1 MRIRPLWI
9 KIAAVV
15 MTLAVLAAL
24 LLCLFSEIRAYRTRI
39 TENAQSIAD
48 AHTQAYADATEQVLA
63 GMMTEVKAIAI
74 GLQQATTEYEAADI
88 ISRGAANSAWIMG
101 SRFMAKGQLYS
112 GYALYT
118 GAPQSEVVRLY
129 ESGKEGIVGIV
140 YDSGFGGVQCIVFGV
155 PVAENAAGV
164 TYLMAYCQDLKLYER
179 LDTALA
185 EQKAPGMAD
194 IMYLCHDG
202 KMYHPQG
209 IGEHFLASKY
219 NNAFQMML
227 DVGVPTDAIDP
238 LKNDYYGGRSHSVSF
253 DMDGETYLASLFFL
267 DGTDRTLSIMAIY
280 TDTALIAEDQAFAD
294 MLFAIV
300 AAIVL
305 VMVGVLAFAVYC
317 ILHKGEREAV
327 RAIDPVA
334 KCNAFDYYAA
344 LSSRIVHSTKYPH
357 YAVISLKVHY
367 FNYYMEQYGEEFCK
381 EMLQFVAKSI
391 DRCVQNDEVMGYR
404 GEGEFAITMHY
415 TDDNELIGRIKL
427 LHAILIVCP
436 PVKEKNDKLRTACGI
451 YPVTRQDHSSIE
463 TMVEKAAIAIASK
476 NFDINAVYSF
486 YTDETSAI
494 VQRETEM
501 ERKMEMALKDG
512 SFRVFYQPKYGV
524 AEKGVHSAEALIR
537 WYDAE
542 TGHYYYPADFLR
554 LFEENGFIVEMDKF
568 VIRQVATLLQ
578 DLTVRNIK
586 VVPISVN
593 ISRVTAAQKD
603 FVDFCMKIRQDFNLP
618 NDLMTFEFSESF
630 AHYDYEAMSRTLEV
644 LEGRGFVCAIDG
656 YGSGYSSYSI
666 LKELKF
672 TEIKLDRF
680 FLRKSARPERDREVL
695 GDVIALSRKLG
706 LRVVQEG
713 VESQADFEWLIAQGC
728 DAIQGFYY
736 SKPLGMQ
743 DFIDFISK
751 TELYGL
757 GEIPGK
763 NPDEKPADS

>member
-1 MRIRPLWI
+1 
-9 KIAAVV
+9 
-15 MTLAVLAAL
+15 
-24 LLCLFSEIRAYRTRI
+24 
-39 TENAQSIAD
+39 
-48 AHTQAYADATEQVLA
+48 
-63 GMMTEVKAIAI
+63 
-74 GLQQATTEYEAADI
+74 
-88 ISRGAANSAWIMG
+88 
-101 SRFMAKGQLYS
+101 
-112 GYALYT
+112 
-118 GAPQSEVVRLY
+118 
-129 ESGKEGIVGIV
+129 
-140 YDSGFGGVQCIVFGV
+140 
-155 PVAENAAGV
+155 
-164 TYLMAYCQDLKLYER
+164 
-179 LDTALA
+179 
-185 EQKAPGMAD
+185 
-194 IMYLCHDG
+194 
-202 KMYHPQG
+202 
-209 IGEHFLASKY
+209 
-219 NNAFQMML
+219 
-227 DVGVPTDAIDP
+227 
-238 LKNDYYGGRSHSVSF
+238 
-253 DMDGETYLASLFFL
+253 
-267 DGTDRTLSIMAIY
+267 
-280 TDTALIAEDQAFAD
+280 
-294 MLFAIV
+294 
-300 AAIVL
+300 
-305 VMVGVLAFAVYC
+305 C

-327 RAIDPVA
+327 RALDPMA

-357 YAVISLKVHY
+357 YAVILLKVHY

-618 NDLMTFEFSESF
+618 NDLLTFEFSESF

>member
-88 ISRGAANSAWIMG
+88 ISRGTANSAWIMG

-317 ILHKGEREAV
+317 ILHKGESTDKNVVIVDILAGESL
-327 RAIDPVA
+327 
-334 KCNAFDYYAA
+334 Y
-344 LSSRIVHSTKYPH
+344 LSR
-357 YAVISLKVHY
+357 
-367 FNYYMEQYGEEFCK
+367 
-381 EMLQFVAKSI
+381 
-391 DRCVQNDEVMGYR
+391 
-404 GEGEFAITMHY
+404 
-415 TDDNELIGRIKL
+415 
-427 LHAILIVCP
+427 
-436 PVKEKNDKLRTACGI
+436 
-451 YPVTRQDHSSIE
+451 
-463 TMVEKAAIAIASK
+463 
-476 NFDINAVYSF
+476 
-486 YTDETSAI
+486 
-494 VQRETEM
+494 
-501 ERKMEMALKDG
+501 
-512 SFRVFYQPKYGV
+512 RV
-524 AEKGVHSAEALIR
+524 
-537 WYDAE
+537 
-542 TGHYYYPADFLR
+542 GH
-554 LFEENGFIVEMDKF
+554 
-568 VIRQVATLLQ
+568 
-578 DLTVRNIK
+578 
-586 VVPISVN
+586 
-593 ISRVTAAQKD
+593 
-603 FVDFCMKIRQDFNLP
+603 
-618 NDLMTFEFSESF
+618 NDLFSIGNTELLLVVGIDEPNLFRLVHRRSVKNGGDSVSVLKNIV
-630 AHYDYEAMSRTLEV
+630 AHQRSSLSLDFFCL
-644 LEGRGFVCAIDG
+644 
-656 YGSGYSSYSI
+656 GSG
-666 LKELKF
+666 
-672 TEIKLDRF
+672 
-680 FLRKSARPERDREVL
+680 
-695 GDVIALSRKLG
+695 
-706 LRVVQEG
+706 VV
-713 VESQADFEWLIAQGC
+713 
-728 DAIQGFYY
+728 
-736 SKPLGMQ
+736 
-743 DFIDFISK
+743 
-751 TELYGL
+751 
-757 GEIPGK
+757 
-763 NPDEKPADS
+763 